1 LIKFTSVTNRY
12 AESETALK
20 DVSFRIEEG
29 QFSFLTGDS
38 GSGKT
43 TLLKMVHMA
52 ERPTLGDVYIA
63 GFSSKKTTSK
73 QVWKLRR
80 QVGFVFQDFRL
91 LPNRTVL
98 ENIAF
103 VLEVINTP
111 SHEIG
116 RKSQILLEKVGL
128 ESKSNRMIEDL
139 SGGEKQRVAIG
150 RALASNPTFLLAD
163 EPTGN
168 LDVKSTKTIM
178 DLFWTINR
186 SGTTILMATHDVSLI
201 EEYPKARLLELEN
214 GILIRDSGNRERD

>member
-1 LIKFTSVTNRY
+1 
-12 AESETALK
+12 
-20 DVSFRIEEG
+20 
-29 QFSFLTGDS
+29 
-38 GSGKT
+38 
-43 TLLKMVHMA
+43 
-52 ERPTLGDVYIA
+52 
-63 GFSSKKTTSK
+63 
-73 QVWKLRR
+73 
-80 QVGFVFQDFRL
+80 
-91 LPNRTVL
+91 
-98 ENIAF
+98 
-103 VLEVINTP
+103 
-111 SHEIG
+111 
-116 RKSQILLEKVGL
+116 
-128 ESKSNRMIEDL
+128 MIEDL

>member
-1 LIKFTSVTNRY
+1 
-12 AESETALK
+12 
-20 DVSFRIEEG
+20 
-29 QFSFLTGDS
+29 
-38 GSGKT
+38 
-43 TLLKMVHMA
+43 MA

-111 SHEIG
+111 SNEIG

-178 DLFWTINR
+178 DLFGR
-186 SGTTILMATHDVSLI
+186 SI
-201 EEYPKARLLELEN
+201 EVGRL
-214 GILIRDSGNRERD
+214 S